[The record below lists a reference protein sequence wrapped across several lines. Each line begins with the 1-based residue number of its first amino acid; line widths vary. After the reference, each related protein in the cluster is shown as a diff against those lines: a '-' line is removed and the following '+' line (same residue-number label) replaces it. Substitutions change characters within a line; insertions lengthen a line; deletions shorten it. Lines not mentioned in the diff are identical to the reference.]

1 MLSSTLEGIA
11 LDVKTALR
19 SLRKRPGFA
28 VLAVATLAL
37 GIGANTAIFSVVDAV
52 LLSEPPYPE
61 PERIVQVWE
70 LSQEK
75 STMGVAYRNFQ
86 DWEERA
92 TRFDAIAAY
101 ARWSV
106 TVLGGESPLVTRL
119 APMTSGFFDV
129 FEVQPFLGRVPTD
142 DEHQLGAQPV
152 AVVSHGFWT
161 RQLSARQDLSDT
173 RLDVAGFDMEVIGVM
188 PAGFEFPRGAEIWA
202 PLELTNP
209 TPYRSAHNFRA
220 VGRLADGVLLA
231 TASDEIDAIT
241 AQITSGLESFEAKEY
256 LAVGALARSLQE
268 ETAGPYR
275 RPLLILLAA
284 SALVLLVACSNLAG
298 TFLAR
303 GTERRGEM
311 AVRQS
316 LGAGA
321 LRLMRQLF
329 TESFVIALLGAGAG
343 LAVGYGALRL
353 LERMAPSA
361 IPAGAELGFDGTLL
375 VFTLGLAVLTALA
388 FGVLPALRLSKSDT
402 MKSLRTGGRGGADTG
417 ERKVWNALVAA
428 EVALAVMLL
437 VGSGLLIRSFWQV
450 LEVDLGFTPE
460 RVVTAGLYLPE
471 TRYEDAE
478 SMGRYYARL
487 LRELE
492 SAPGVESVGMTTAVP
507 LSGDD
512 PNGRMPVERG
522 PSETVDGSYRV
533 VSAGYFDTL
542 AIPLQQGRLFDGRDR
557 FDGRHVLVVNRAM
570 AQAAWPGEDP
580 LGKRLHAGGM
590 DRFWQD
596 EDAFATVI
604 GVVGD
609 VRYRGAGDAVRP
621 TAYFPSSQ
629 RAPRAA
635 SVLVRSA
642 AGVDAASNVLRT
654 TIQTLDDQVPVRL
667 ATAEGIVSDS
677 LADRRFALLLL
688 GAFAGLGLILAAVG
702 IYGVVSLSVARRR
715 RELGIRMALGADAGG
730 VRALVLRTSM
740 ASVLVGLALGTGL
753 ALALTRVMESLLFE
767 VEPTDPATF
776 AAVLVLLAT
785 TAAVASWIPAR
796 RATGIQPT
804 EVLRAD

>member
-1 MLSSTLEGIA
+1 MLSSTFEGIA

-28 VLAVATLAL
+28 LLAIATLAL

-70 LSQEK
+70 LTQEK
-75 STMGVAYRNFQ
+75 NPTGVAYRNFQ

-119 APMTSGFFDV
+119 APMTSQFFDV
-129 FEVQPFLGRVPTD
+129 FQVQPFLGRIPAA

-161 RQLSARQDLSDT
+161 RQLGARQDLTDT

-202 PLELTNP
+202 PVELTDP
-209 TPYRSAHNFRA
+209 TPSRTAHNFRA
-220 VGRLADGVLLA
+220 VGRLADGVPVA
-231 TASDEIDAIT
+231 TGSDEIDAIT
-241 AQITSGLESFEAKEY
+241 VAVTADVTEAKDY
-256 LAVGALARSLQE
+256 LASGALARSLQE

-316 LGAGA
+316 LGAGVG
-321 LRLMRQLF
+321 RLTRQLF
-329 TESFVIALLGAGAG
+329 TESLVIALLGAGAG
-343 LAVGYGALRL
+343 LAVGAAAVRL
-353 LERMAPSA
+353 LERLAPSA
-361 IPAGAELGFDGTLL
+361 IPAGAELGFDGTVLF
-375 VFTLGLAVLTALA
+375 FTLGLAVLTALA
-388 FGVLPALRLSKSDT
+388 FGVLPALRLSKADT

-437 VGSGLLIRSFWQV
+437 VGSGLLIRSFWEV

-471 TRYEDAE
+471 SRYDDAE
-478 SMGRYYARL
+478 SMGRYYQRL
-487 LRELE
+487 LQELE
-492 SAPGVESVGMTTAVP
+492 SAPGVESVGVTTIVP
-507 LSGDD
+507 LSGSD
-512 PNGRMPVERG
+512 PNGRMSVEGG
-522 PSETVDGSYRV
+522 PSDYVDGSYRV

-542 AIPLQQGRLFDGRDR
+542 DVPLQRGRLFDNRDR
-557 FDGRHVLVVNRAM
+557 FDGDHVLVVNRAM
-570 AQAAWPGEDP
+570 AEAAWPGEDP
-580 LGKRLHAGGM
+580 IGQRLHAGGM
-590 DRFWQD
+590 DSFWQD

-609 VRYRGAGDAVRP
+609 VRYRGAGDEARP
-621 TAYFPSSQ
+621 TAYFPTSQ

-654 TIQTLDDQVPVRL
+654 TIQALDDQVPLRL
-667 ATAEGIVSDS
+667 GTAEGIVADS

-740 ASVLVGLALGTGL
+740 ASVLVGLAVGTGL

-776 AAVLVLLAT
+776 AAVLVILAT

-804 EVLRAD
+804 EVLRAE